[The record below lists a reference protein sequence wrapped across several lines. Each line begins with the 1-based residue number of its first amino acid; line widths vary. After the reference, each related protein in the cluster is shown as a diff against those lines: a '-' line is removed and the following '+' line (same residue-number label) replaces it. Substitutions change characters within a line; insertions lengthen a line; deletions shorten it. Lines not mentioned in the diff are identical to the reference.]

1 MLRKLKEIFSR
12 TVEAKEFN
20 PVTDS

>member
-12 TVEAKEFN
+12 TVEAKQFN